1 MAQWDRDRLAKLYAD
16 ERWQAKC
23 PPDAVPLLRRCDHHT
38 VWIAGRVALLLTYQW
53 DHEAAAQ
60 AILARTVTVSFTY
73 PAGHPPA
80 PAEVQAVVDQLT
92 FAPVSDGD
100 RAS

>member
-1 MAQWDRDRLAKLYAD
+1 MAQWNRDHLAKSYPD

-23 PPDAVPLLRRCDHHT
+23 PPDAVPLLRQYDHHT
-38 VWIAGRVALLLTYQW
+38 VWITRRLALLLTYL
-53 DHEAAAQ
+53 DPAAQ
-60 AILARTVTVSFTY
+60 SNVAHTVTVSFTY
-73 PAGHPPA
+73 PAGHPQA